1 MAGSRLGGPPPACPG
16 VEPERSPSRRT
27 VQRSG
32 AVGPDPGH
40 RQLSARAVGGGRQP
54 DQVLRAAALGPLGL
68 QTLAQTDGA
77 GAAGIRGARATWFG
91 FRSCQYRRTGTGAA
105 QLPRCL
111 FPGGRFVTAGEVSAL
126 RRRALILVLLLIGLG
141 GLAVFWKIH
150 APSDVAGFTALL
162 SELRLSAGEL
172 PVWAAVGCILLASV
186 AAVPLGAIIVV
197 SALLFGPWLATAY
210 ILTGAT
216 LGGAISYAIGDYLG
230 HRGLERF
237 AGERINRVSR
247 RLAERGVLS
256 VVIIRLLPIAP
267 FAIVN
272 MIAGASHLRGRDF
285 ILGTLLGMLP
295 GTLVIS
301 FLITRM
307 HYWLLG

>member
-1 MAGSRLGGPPPACPG
+1 M
-16 VEPERSPSRRT
+16 
-27 VQRSG
+27 
-32 AVGPDPGH
+32 
-40 RQLSARAVGGGRQP
+40 
-54 DQVLRAAALGPLGL
+54 
-68 QTLAQTDGA
+68 
-77 GAAGIRGARATWFG
+77 
-91 FRSCQYRRTGTGAA
+91 
-105 QLPRCL
+105 
-111 FPGGRFVTAGEVSAL
+111 TAGEVSAL

-272 MIAGASHLRGRDF
+272 MIAGASHLQLRHF
-285 ILGTLLGMLP
+285 IPGTLLGMLP
-295 GTLVIS
+295 GTLIIVFS
-301 FLITRM
+301 VGQLQQ
-307 HYWLLG
+307 WLAA

>member
-1 MAGSRLGGPPPACPG
+1 
-16 VEPERSPSRRT
+16 
-27 VQRSG
+27 
-32 AVGPDPGH
+32 
-40 RQLSARAVGGGRQP
+40 
-54 DQVLRAAALGPLGL
+54 
-68 QTLAQTDGA
+68 
-77 GAAGIRGARATWFG
+77 
-91 FRSCQYRRTGTGAA
+91 
-105 QLPRCL
+105 
-111 FPGGRFVTAGEVSAL
+111 VTAGEVSAL